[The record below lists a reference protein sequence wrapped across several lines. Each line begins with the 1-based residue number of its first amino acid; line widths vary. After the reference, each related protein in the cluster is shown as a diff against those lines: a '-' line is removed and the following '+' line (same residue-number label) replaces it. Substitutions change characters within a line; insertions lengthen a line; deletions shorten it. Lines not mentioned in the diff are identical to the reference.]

1 MIPEHGASSMKVLC
15 EKEKAAIRKNLKRL
29 LNILDDTNILT
40 PSRKAWLVD
49 RVCEFNT
56 QAFLKF
62 IKGQKEHG
70 DNFEAIVPG
79 KEIYEEILDLFMYV
93 GRLNHPLK
101 LKTKKKNVKHHNTT
115 ANFDD

>member
-1 MIPEHGASSMKVLC
+1 MTPEHGVSEMKVLC

-29 LNILDDTNILT
+29 LNILDDTHILT
-40 PSRKAWLVD
+40 PPRKAWLVD

-101 LKTKKKNVKHHNTT
+101 TKKKNVKRHNTT
-115 ANFDD
+115 TN

>member
-1 MIPEHGASSMKVLC
+1 MKVLC

-40 PSRKAWLVD
+40 TPRKAWLVD

-62 IKGQKEHG
+62 IKGQQITQV
-70 DNFEAIVPG
+70 NIVNVRLR
-79 KEIYEEILDLFMYV
+79 INARTDLQH
-93 GRLNHPLK
+93 RH
-101 LKTKKKNVKHHNTT
+101 
-115 ANFDD
+115 D